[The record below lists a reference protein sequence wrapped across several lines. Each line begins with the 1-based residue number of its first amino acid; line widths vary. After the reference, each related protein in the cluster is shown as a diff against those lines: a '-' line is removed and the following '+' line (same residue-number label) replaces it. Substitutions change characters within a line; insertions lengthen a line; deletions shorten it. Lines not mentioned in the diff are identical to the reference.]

1 MDVANGLAVIIESDQ
16 QTFPSSSK
24 YQQAIELLK

>member
-1 MDVANGLAVIIESDQ
+1 LAVIIESDQ